1 MVSPNV
7 QFSILDYSSFIIVFI
22 VSISIGLYQ
31 AGRNKNHS
39 IEEYLFGGKN
49 LKLLPVSLSLAATT
63 ISGSTIVGQSIE
75 VYAYGLHNWMLLATV
90 LPWMLVIQ
98 YIFLPVFYDLQLMS
112 SFTYFEMRFD
122 RSVKH
127 LASAL
132 YVITGMF
139 LIPLT
144 IYVPSLVFQE
154 VTGINLYVI
163 TVIMG
168 LLCIWYTALGGIK
181 AVVWTDAFQCI
192 LIFVSGIT
200 IMIVGLRSV
209 GGFEN
214 IWNALDRGQ
223 RLTFFKTEFDVEER
237 GTMWSYLFSIFFVY
251 VYQFG
256 INQSCIQRYLSLSS
270 FKKATTSV
278 WIYGIF
284 CAIVM
289 FIEIVIGGIIFTTY
303 EQCDPVSAGL
313 VKKFDQIFPHFV
325 QEKASLFP
333 GFNGIFIAGIFAAG
347 LSTTSTLL
355 NTLSG
360 TIYNDFL
367 IKKLKRK
374 ENAFKII
381 MRGIVA
387 VVGIIGICLVFVIE
401 QMGTVFA
408 ITLQCLTLSTVGV
421 FGLFVSGMIFP
432 KINSKGAKCG
442 VVLSMVAVGVLIIGG
457 LNKTPDPPLQLR
469 IDGCDFLNSTQYHQ
483 NSSQNH
489 NFLNRNATNTD
500 YEDLPWIFKIN
511 FQYYSLIGLLINIS
525 VAQVVS
531 FLSGGNIV
539 EDQRLLVTFLRRNTP
554 QEPLI

>member
-7 QFSILDYSSFIIVFI
+7 QFSILDYFFFVTVFV
-22 VSISIGLYQ
+22 VSMSIGVYQ
-31 AGRNKNHS
+31 ATKNKHHS

-49 LKLLPVSLSLAATT
+49 LKLLPVALSLAATA
-63 ISGSTIVGQSIE
+63 ISGSTIVGQSTE
-75 VYAYGLHNWMLLATV
+75 VYAYGLHNWMVIPMELPKVLAT
-90 LPWMLVIQ
+90 M
-98 YIFLPVFYDLQLMS
+98 YIFLPVFYDLQLVS
-112 SFTYFEMRFD
+112 SFTYFELRFD

-192 LIFVSGIT
+192 LIFASGIT
-200 IMIVGLRSV
+200 IMIVGLRSI

-223 RLTFFKTEFDVEER
+223 RLTFFKTKFDIEER
-237 GTMWSYLFSIFFVY
+237 GNMWSYMFSTFFVY
-251 VYQFG
+251 VYYFG
-256 INQSCIQRYLSLSS
+256 VNQSSIQRYLSLPSLS
-270 FKKATTSV
+270 KAKKSL
-278 WIYGIF
+278 WIFFIF
-284 CAIVM
+284 TLLILV
-289 FIEIVIGGIIFTTY
+289 IELTIGGIIFTTY
-303 EQCDPVSAGL
+303 EECDPVSAGL

-387 VVGIIGICLVFVIE
+387 VVGIIGIGLVFVIE
-401 QMGTVFA
+401 QMGTIFS
-408 ITLQCLTLSTVGV
+408 ITTQCFTLSTVGV

-442 VVLSMVAVGVLIIGG
+442 VVLSMVAVGVLIIGE

-469 IDGCDFLNSTQYHQ
+469 IDEMQQ
-483 NSSQNH
+483 
-489 NFLNRNATNTD
+489 
-500 YEDLPWIFKIN
+500 
-511 FQYYSLIGLLINIS
+511 LLIMMIS
-525 VAQVVS
+525 HGS
-531 FLSGGNIV
+531 
-539 EDQRLLVTFLRRNTP
+539 LR
-554 QEPLI
+554 